1 MFYRIYFYTSLIISL
16 VFLILFL
23 QTGFWEKKKLK
34 FFERI
39 SLNGIDNY
47 RFYPKILSYKVI
59 SLFQDQKKIE
69 VSIGKKNLIEIEKNR
84 EEILNFLKNTKVKND
99 STKFKHLFP
108 FKVLNAKIKDK
119 ENFLMTSIRLKGDR
133 MIHFENSNK
142 SSYRFKIKDSNIY
155 EGMDKFSLQKPRI
168 SC

>member
-39 SLNGIDNY
+39 NLNGIDNY

-69 VSIGKKNLIEIEKNR
+69 VSIGKKK
-84 EEILNFLKNTKVKND
+84 LN
-99 STKFKHLFP
+99 
-108 FKVLNAKIKDK
+108 
-119 ENFLMTSIRLKGDR
+119 
-133 MIHFENSNK
+133 
-142 SSYRFKIKDSNIY
+142 
-155 EGMDKFSLQKPRI
+155 
-168 SC
+168 